1 MGSLTS
7 GIQLAPLSVDIRA
20 NYGSFKSDMASVS
33 SIGTTTASQLS
44 KTFSSMTTVGNAI
57 SGVGS
62 TLTKSV
68 TVPLIATGTACTK
81 MAMSFDT
88 NFAKVSTLLD
98 KGTVDYAKY
107 KQSILENSTKMGTAV
122 GEYSEAVYQA
132 LSASVDQ
139 GHAIEFTNNAIKLAK
154 SGFTDAAS
162 AVDILT
168 TVINAYSMS
177 ADDATSISDKLIL
190 TQNLGKT
197 TVNELAS
204 TMGSVIP
211 TAKSFGV
218 NIDQVCASIAQMTK
232 NGISTAESVTYLNGM
247 LNELGSAGTDASE
260 ALKKK
265 TGKTFVELMNS
276 GMKLTD
282 VIKILQES
290 AKENKVALNDMFG
303 NIRAGKG
310 ALTLAKDE
318 GSDFNNILQQMTNSA
333 GTTDTAFKK
342 VADTTEARLKKK
354 LNELKNQGIEI
365 GEKLIPLAEKG
376 IQFIGKLAD
385 KFNNLSDT
393 QQENLLKWSALA
405 IAAGPFLKILGG
417 GISTIGTMGTKLIS
431 LSGAL
436 KTTTAAT
443 SALGTASGV
452 ASGASGIGALAG
464 GLGTVASVAIPV
476 TLAFGAVAG
485 TIYAVHENNKL
496 LNTSLNKTTEE
507 LSSLQRMWNEMD
519 GGIIKSKDDMEKLGL
534 IHHDWSDN
542 VAPETQEAINKTA
555 KCWQDMNTEIKNSQ
569 VNNITIDAG
578 TAQRLQE
585 QTKGVCDTIVQEIKS
600 KQVEANKT
608 LGEYFNIDNQLDS
621 YEQSLL
627 SFFDKSSLEQQKKV
641 TECKDKINAIYQ
653 KAADEHR
660 ALQNDEVTQIGVL
673 QQEMSNVQIDTL
685 AKANEEKLELQ
696 ANFNAN
702 MRNMDLEGASELMQQ
717 KSQERD
723 DLIAKDTEYYD
734 TKIELLSANM
744 HNMNKSQ
751 QIAAQ
756 EEINK
761 LKDEKEKKLQ
771 IDRETYDGYI
781 KTLERYYPE
790 IADRIDLHTGKML
803 TDKEYKNK
811 KALEDEITHYSNINE
826 ITESG
831 MQRLY
836 NTTTKTYDDVYVNI
850 DETTGKINGVWNKSK
865 DNTLYANDEINA
877 SLQSLKGQ
885 YQNFTE
891 SQKNNL
897 LACISS
903 NDSYDANT
911 KAIASSVI
919 GQLQGVGSTINGV
932 YTETIIC
939 NGQPV
944 EVKVNKEG
952 TIANLQEIINKI
964 NQIDKNIPIT
974 CWVQYKN
981 TDTGEIWNG
990 NMHASYGYGYD
1001 ADGNPISHGHYN
1013 GLDNVPYD
1021 GYLARLHK
1029 DERVLT
1035 AKENKQYEQIMQH
1048 IEGSNSFNGN
1058 VTVNSILQLDGKIIA
1073 TNQDRINGKDIK
1085 MQGRLAGL

>member
-33 SIGTTTASQLS
+33 SIGATTASQLS
-44 KTFSSMTTVGNAI
+44 KTFSSMTSVGNAI

-68 TVPLIATGTACTK
+68 TVPLVAAGTACTK

-107 KQSILENSTKMGTAV
+107 KQSILENSTKMGTAI

-168 TVINAYSMS
+168 TYINAYSMS

-385 KFNNLSDT
+385 KFNGLSDS

-417 GISTIGTMGTKLIS
+417 GISTIGTIGTKLIS

-443 SALGTASGV
+443 SALGTASSV
-452 ASGASGIGALAG
+452 ASGASGLGALAG
-464 GLGTVASVAIPV
+464 GLGTIASVALPV
-476 TLAFGAVAG
+476 TLAFGAIAG
-485 TIYAVHENNKL
+485 TIYAVHENNEL
-496 LNTSLNKTTEE
+496 LNTSLNTTVEE
-507 LSSLQRMWNEMD
+507 LSPLQRLWNDMD
-519 GGIIKSKDDMEKLGL
+519 GGIIKTREEMEKLGL
-534 IHHDWSDN
+534 IHHEWSDN

-555 KCWQDMNTEIKNSQ
+555 KAWQDMNLEIKNSE
-569 VNNITIDAG
+569 VNNLTIDPS
-578 TAQRLQE
+578 TAQRLQQE
-585 QTKGVCDTIVQEIKS
+585 TSNVCNTIVQEIKN
-600 KQVEANKT
+600 KQLEANKS
-608 LGEYFNIDNQLDS
+608 LGEYFNVDNSLD
-621 YEQSLL
+621 YMEQSLL
-627 SFFDKSSLEQQKKV
+627 SFFDRSSLAQQQKV
-641 TECKDKINAIYQ
+641 IECKDKINAIYQ
-653 KAADEHR
+653 KASDEHR
-660 ALQNDEVTQIGVL
+660 AITNAEVTQIGQL
-673 QQEMSNVQIDTL
+673 QQEMSNIQIDTL

-696 ANFNAN
+696 AEFNVK
-702 MRNMDLEGASELMQQ
+702 MRNIDMQGASELMEQ
-717 KSQERD
+717 KAQERD
-723 DLIAKDTEYYD
+723 DNIAKDTEYYD
-734 TKIELLSANM
+734 KKIELLSSNM
-744 HNMNKSQ
+744 HNMNQTQ

-756 EEINK
+756 EQINK

-771 IDRETYDGYI
+771 IDRETYDGYL
-781 KTLERYYPE
+781 KTIEEKYPE
-790 IADRIDLHTGKML
+790 IADRIDLYTGKML
-803 TDKEYKNK
+803 SNEEYRMK
-811 KALEDEITHYSNINE
+811 KRLEDMTSHYYGIND

-836 NTTTKTYDDVYVNI
+836 NTETKTWNDVYLNV
-850 DETTGKINGVWNKSK
+850 DENTGKISGAWNKTTGDIEACSN
-865 DNTLYANDEINA
+865 DVANKLSNLT
-877 SLQSLKGQ
+877 SN
-885 YQNFTE
+885 YNNFTE
-891 SQKNNL
+891 GQKNDL

-903 NDSYDANT
+903 NNSYDANT

-932 YTETIIC
+932 YTETINC
-939 NGQPV
+939 NGTPV
-944 EVKVNKEG
+944 RVQVDKYG
-952 TIANLQEIINKI
+952 TINNLQEIINKI
-964 NQIDKNIPIT
+964 RSVPTAIP
-974 CWVQYKN
+974 VEFQVRYVN
-981 TDTGEIWNG
+981 TDTGETWTGDRRTSNG
-990 NMHASYGYGYD
+990 RGGYF
-1001 ADGNPISHGHYN
+1001 NYN
-1013 GLDNVPYD
+1013 GEDYVPYD
-1021 GYLARLHK
+1021 GYYARLHK
-1029 DERVLT
+1029 GERVMT
-1035 AKENKQYEQIMQH
+1035 AEENKAYTENLQR
-1048 IEGSNSFNGN
+1048 GSNNGITVNFNGN
-1058 VTVNSILQLDGKIIA
+1058 YNFNNKNDIDYML
-1073 TNQDRINGKDIK
+1073 NQAAIRIKGAR
-1085 MQGRLAGL
+1085 G

>member
-33 SIGTTTASQLS
+33 SIGATTASQLS
-44 KTFSSMTTVGNAI
+44 KTFSSMTSVGNAI

-68 TVPLIATGTACTK
+68 TVPLVAAGTACTK

-168 TVINAYSMS
+168 TCINAYSMS

-385 KFNNLSDT
+385 KFNGLSDS

-417 GISTIGTMGTKLIS
+417 GISTIGTIGTKLIS

-443 SALGTASGV
+443 SALGTASSV
-452 ASGASGIGALAG
+452 ASGASGLGALAG
-464 GLGTVASVAIPV
+464 GLGTIASVALPV
-476 TLAFGAVAG
+476 TLAFGAIAG
-485 TIYAVHENNKL
+485 TIYAVHENNEL
-496 LNTSLNKTTEE
+496 LNTSLNTTVEE
-507 LSSLQRMWNEMD
+507 LSPLQRLWNDMD
-519 GGIIKSKDDMEKLGL
+519 GGIIKTREEMEKLGL
-534 IHHDWSDN
+534 IHHEWSDN

-555 KCWQDMNTEIKNSQ
+555 KAWQDMNLEIKNSE
-569 VNNITIDAG
+569 VNNLTIDPS
-578 TAQRLQE
+578 TAQRLQQ
-585 QTKGVCDTIVQEIKS
+585 QTNNVCNTIVQEIKN
-600 KQVEANKT
+600 KQLEANKS
-608 LGEYFNIDNQLDS
+608 LGEYFNVDNSLD
-621 YEQSLL
+621 YMEQSLL
-627 SFFDKSSLEQQKKV
+627 SFFDRSSLAQQQKV
-641 TECKDKINAIYQ
+641 IECKDKINAIYQ
-653 KAADEHR
+653 KASDEHR
-660 ALQNDEVTQIGVL
+660 AITNAEVTQIGQL
-673 QQEMSNVQIDTL
+673 QQEMSNIQIDTL

-696 ANFNAN
+696 AEFNVK
-702 MRNMDLEGASELMQQ
+702 MRNIDMQGASELMKQ
-717 KSQERD
+717 KAQERD
-723 DLIAKDTEYYD
+723 DNIAKDTEYYD
-734 TKIELLSANM
+734 KKIELLSSNM
-744 HNMNKSQ
+744 HNMNQTQ

-756 EEINK
+756 EQINK

-771 IDRETYDGYI
+771 IDRETYDGYL
-781 KTLERYYPE
+781 KTIEEKYPE
-790 IADRIDLHTGKML
+790 IADRIDLYTGKML
-803 TDKEYKNK
+803 SNEEYRMK
-811 KALEDEITHYSNINE
+811 KSLEDMTSHYYGIND

-836 NTTTKTYDDVYVNI
+836 NTETKTWNDVYLNV
-850 DETTGKINGVWNKSK
+850 DENTGKISGAWNKTTGDIEACSN
-865 DNTLYANDEINA
+865 DVANKLSNLT
-877 SLQSLKGQ
+877 SN
-885 YQNFTE
+885 YNNFTE
-891 SQKNNL
+891 GQKNDL

-903 NDSYDANT
+903 NNSYDANT

-932 YTETIIC
+932 YTETINC
-939 NGQPV
+939 NGTPV
-944 EVKVNKEG
+944 RVQVDKYG
-952 TIANLQEIINKI
+952 TINNLQEIINKI
-964 NQIDKNIPIT
+964 RSVPTAIPVEFQ
-974 CWVQYKN
+974 VQYVN
-981 TDTGEIWNG
+981 TDTGETWTGDRRTSNG
-990 NMHASYGYGYD
+990 RGGYF
-1001 ADGNPISHGHYN
+1001 NYN
-1013 GLDNVPYD
+1013 GEDYVPYD
-1021 GYLARLHK
+1021 GYYARLHK
-1029 DERVLT
+1029 GERVMT
-1035 AKENKQYEQIMQH
+1035 AEENKAYTENLQR
-1048 IEGSNSFNGN
+1048 GSNNGITVNFNGN
-1058 VTVNSILQLDGKIIA
+1058 YNFNNKNDIDYML
-1073 TNQDRINGKDIK
+1073 NQAAIRIKGAR
-1085 MQGRLAGL
+1085 G

>member
-33 SIGTTTASQLS
+33 SIGATTASQLS
-44 KTFSSMTTVGNAI
+44 KTFSSMTSVGNAI

-68 TVPLIATGTACTK
+68 TVPLVAAGTACTK

-303 NIRAGKG
+303 NVRAGKG

-417 GISTIGTMGTKLIS
+417 GISTIGTVGSKLIS

-436 KTTTAAT
+436 KATTSATTAL
-443 SALGTASGV
+443 STASSV

-464 GLGTVASVAIPV
+464 GLGTIASVAIPV

-485 TIYAVHENNKL
+485 TIYAVHENNEL

-507 LSSLQRMWNEMD
+507 LSPLQRMWNEMD

-542 VAPETQEAINKTA
+542 VAPETQEAVNQTA
-555 KCWQDMNTEIKNSQ
+555 KSWQELNLQLDYLKTNNIAFDANTVQNLQQQTNNICNVIVEEIKN
-569 VNNITIDAG
+569 
-578 TAQRLQE
+578 
-585 QTKGVCDTIVQEIKS
+585 
-600 KQVEANKT
+600 KQAEANKE
-608 LGEYFNIDNQLDS
+608 LGEYFNVDNQLDS
-621 YEQSLL
+621 YEQSIL
-627 SFFDKSSLEQQKKV
+627 SFFDKSSLQQQQKASEI
-641 TECKDKINAIYQ
+641 TGRINAIYQ

-660 ALQNDEVTQIGVL
+660 GLKEAEYAAIDTL
-673 QQEMSNVQIDTL
+673 QQEMSNIQIDTL
-685 AKANEEKLELQ
+685 AKSNEEMLELQ
-696 ANFNAN
+696 SNFNVK
-702 MRNMDLEGASELMQQ
+702 MRTADLEQASEMLTE
-717 KSQERD
+717 KAKTRD
-723 DLIAKDTEYYD
+723 EDIAKDTEYYD
-734 TKIELLSANM
+734 TKIELLSS
-744 HNMNKSQ
+744 NMNEMNESQ
-751 QIAAQ
+751 RIAAQ
-756 EEINK
+756 TEIEK
-761 LKDEKEKKLQ
+761 LKKEKEQKLQ
-771 IDRETYDGYI
+771 ISRDTYDGYL
-781 KTLERYYPE
+781 KTIEEKYPE
-790 IADRIDLHTGKML
+790 IYSRINQFTGEIL
-803 TDKEYKNK
+803 KEGEIARYKDYQ
-811 KALEDEITHYSNINE
+811 DEITHYDNINNV
-826 ITESG
+826 TESG

-836 NTTTKTYDDVYVNI
+836 NTSTKTWDDVYVNV
-850 DETTGKINGVWNKSK
+850 DQNTGKISGVWNKTTGDIKACS
-865 DNTLYANDEINA
+865 DDVANKLANLT
-877 SLQSLKGQ
+877 SN
-885 YQNFTE
+885 YNNFTE
-891 SQKNNL
+891 SQKNDL
-897 LACISS
+897 IACVKS
-903 NDSYDANT
+903 NESYDNSTRNMAL
-911 KAIASSVI
+911 SVI
-919 GQLQGVGSTINGV
+919 ANLQGTGKEVNGL
-932 YTETIIC
+932 YTEVINC
-939 NGQPV
+939 NGTPV
-944 EVKVNKEG
+944 QVQVNKEG

-964 NQIDKNIPIT
+964 NQIPSSIPVEVRT
-974 CWVQYKN
+974 VYVN
-981 TDTGEIWNG
+981 TDTGEIWQG
-990 NMHASYGYGYD
+990 NKNASNGYGYD
-1001 ADGNPISHGHYN
+1001 ANGNPISHYN
-1013 GLDNVPYD
+1013 GLDHVPYD

-1035 AKENKQYEQIMQH
+1035 AKENVAYEQIMQH

>member
-303 NIRAGKG
+303 NVRAGKG

-417 GISTIGTMGTKLIS
+417 GISTIGTIGTKLIS

-443 SALGTASGV
+443 SALGTASSV
-452 ASGASGIGALAG
+452 ASGASGLGALAG
-464 GLGTVASVAIPV
+464 GLGTISSVALPV
-476 TLAFGAVAG
+476 TLAFGALAG
-485 TIYAVHENNKL
+485 TIYAVHENNEL
-496 LNTSLNKTTEE
+496 LNTSLNTTAEE
-507 LSSLQRMWNEMD
+507 LSPLQRLWNDMD
-519 GGIIKSKDDMEKLGL
+519 GGIIKTREEMEQLGL
-534 IHHDWSDN
+534 IHHEWSDN

-555 KCWQDMNTEIKNSQ
+555 KAWQDMNWEIKNSE
-569 VNNITIDAG
+569 VNNLTIDPS
-578 TAQRLQE
+578 TAQRLQQ
-585 QTKGVCDTIVQEIKS
+585 QTNNVCNTIVQEIKN
-600 KQVEANKT
+600 KQLEANKS
-608 LGEYFNIDNQLDS
+608 LGEYFNVDNSLDNM
-621 YEQSLL
+621 EQSLL
-627 SFFDKSSLEQQKKV
+627 SFFDKSSLETQRKV
-641 TECKDKINAIYQ
+641 IECKDKINAIYQ
-653 KAADEHR
+653 KASDEHR
-660 ALQNDEVTQIGVL
+660 AITNAEVTQIGQL
-673 QQEMSNVQIDTL
+673 QQEMSNIQIDTL

-696 ANFNAN
+696 AEFNVK
-702 MRNMDLEGASELMQQ
+702 MRNIDLQGASELMEQ
-717 KSQERD
+717 KAQERD
-723 DLIAKDTEYYD
+723 ENIAKDTEYYD
-734 TKIELLSANM
+734 KKIELLSSNM
-744 HNMNKSQ
+744 HNMNQTQ

-756 EEINK
+756 EQINK

-771 IDRETYDGYI
+771 IDRETYDGYL
-781 KTLERYYPE
+781 KTIEEKYPE
-790 IADRIDLHTGKML
+790 IYSRINQFTGEIL
-803 TDKEYKNK
+803 KEGEIARYKDYQ
-811 KALEDEITHYSNINE
+811 DEITHYDNINNV
-826 ITESG
+826 TESG

-836 NTTTKTYDDVYVNI
+836 NTSTKTWDDVYVNV
-850 DETTGKINGVWNKSK
+850 DQNTGKISGVWNKTTGDIKACS
-865 DNTLYANDEINA
+865 DDVANKLANLT
-877 SLQSLKGQ
+877 SN
-885 YQNFTE
+885 YNNFTE
-891 SQKNNL
+891 SQKNDL

-903 NDSYDANT
+903 NNSYDANT

-932 YTETIIC
+932 YTETINC
-939 NGQPV
+939 NGTPV
-944 EVKVNKEG
+944 QVQVDKYG
-952 TIANLQEIINKI
+952 TINNLQEIINKI
-964 NQIDKNIPIT
+964 RSVPTAIPVEFQ
-974 CWVQYKN
+974 VQYVN
-981 TDTGEIWNG
+981 TDTGETWTGDRRTSNG
-990 NMHASYGYGYD
+990 RGGYF
-1001 ADGNPISHGHYN
+1001 NYN
-1013 GLDNVPYD
+1013 GEDYVPYD
-1021 GYLARLHK
+1021 GYYARLHK
-1029 DERVLT
+1029 GERVMT
-1035 AKENKQYEQIMQH
+1035 AEENKAYTENLQRGVN
-1048 IEGSNSFNGN
+1048 GSGQFSGN
-1058 VTVNSILQLDGKIIA
+1058 VTVNSILQLDGKVVA
-1073 TNQDRINGKDIK
+1073 RNQDIINGQDIK
-1085 MQGRLAGL
+1085 VQGRLAGL

>member
-33 SIGTTTASQLS
+33 STGVTTASQLS
-44 KTFSSMTTVGNAI
+44 KTFSSMTSVGNAI

-68 TVPLIATGTACTK
+68 TVPLVAAGTACTK

-168 TVINAYSMS
+168 TCINAYSMS

-303 NIRAGKG
+303 NVRAGKG

-417 GISTIGTMGTKLIS
+417 GISTIGTIGTKLIS

-443 SALGTASGV
+443 SALGTASSV
-452 ASGASGIGALAG
+452 ASGASGLGALAG
-464 GLGTVASVAIPV
+464 GLGTIASVALPV
-476 TLAFGAVAG
+476 TLAFGAIAG
-485 TIYAVHENNKL
+485 TIYAVHENNEL
-496 LNTSLNKTTEE
+496 LNTSLNTTAEE
-507 LSSLQRMWNEMD
+507 LSPLQRLWNDMD
-519 GGIIKSKDDMEKLGL
+519 GGIIKTREEMEQLGL
-534 IHHDWSDN
+534 IHHEWSDN

-555 KCWQDMNTEIKNSQ
+555 KAWQDMNWEIKNSE
-569 VNNITIDAG
+569 VNNLTIDPS
-578 TAQRLQE
+578 TAQRLQQE
-585 QTKGVCDTIVQEIKS
+585 TSNVCNTIVQEIKN
-600 KQVEANKT
+600 KQLEANKS
-608 LGEYFNIDNQLDS
+608 LGEYFNVDNSLDNM
-621 YEQSLL
+621 EQSLL
-627 SFFDKSSLEQQKKV
+627 SFFDRSSLAQQQKV
-641 TECKDKINAIYQ
+641 IECKDKINAIYQ
-653 KAADEHR
+653 KASDEHR
-660 ALQNDEVTQIGVL
+660 AITNAEVTQIGQL
-673 QQEMSNVQIDTL
+673 QQEMSNIQIDTL

-696 ANFNAN
+696 AEFNVKI
-702 MRNMDLEGASELMQQ
+702 RNIDLQGASELMEQ
-717 KSQERD
+717 KAQERD
-723 DLIAKDTEYYD
+723 ENIAKDTEYYD
-734 TKIELLSANM
+734 KKIELLSSNM
-744 HNMNKSQ
+744 HNMNQTQ

-756 EEINK
+756 EQINK

-771 IDRETYDGYI
+771 IDRETYDGYL
-781 KTLERYYPE
+781 KTIEEKYPE
-790 IADRIDLHTGKML
+790 IADRIDLYTGKML
-803 TDKEYKNK
+803 SDEEYKMKERLN
-811 KALEDEITHYSNINE
+811 DMTSHYGDLGN

-831 MQRLY
+831 MQRVY
-836 NTTTKTYDDVYVNI
+836 NTETKTWNDVYFNV
-850 DETTGKINGVWNKSK
+850 DENTGKISGAWNKTTGEIEACSN
-865 DNTLYANDEINA
+865 DVANKLSNLT
-877 SLQSLKGQ
+877 SN
-885 YQNFTE
+885 YNNFTE
-891 SQKNNL
+891 GQKNDL

-903 NDSYDANT
+903 NNSYDANT

-932 YTETIIC
+932 YTETINC
-939 NGQPV
+939 NGTPV
-944 EVKVNKEG
+944 QVQVDKYG
-952 TIANLQEIINKI
+952 TINNLQEIINKI
-964 NQIDKNIPIT
+964 RSVPTAIPVEFQ
-974 CWVQYKN
+974 VQYVN
-981 TDTGEIWNG
+981 TDTGETWTGDRRTSNG
-990 NMHASYGYGYD
+990 RGGYF
-1001 ADGNPISHGHYN
+1001 NYN
-1013 GLDNVPYD
+1013 GEDYVPYD
-1021 GYLARLHK
+1021 GYYARLHK
-1029 DERVLT
+1029 GERVMT
-1035 AKENKQYEQIMQH
+1035 AEENKAYTENLQR
-1048 IEGSNSFNGN
+1048 GSNNGITVNFNGN
-1058 VTVNSILQLDGKIIA
+1058 YNFNNKNDIDYML
-1073 TNQDRINGKDIK
+1073 NQAAIRIKGAR
-1085 MQGRLAGL
+1085 G

>member
-33 SIGTTTASQLS
+33 SIGATTASQLS

-62 TLTKSV
+62 TLTKSI
-68 TVPLIATGTACTK
+68 TVPLVAAGTACTK

-168 TVINAYSMS
+168 TCINAYSMS

-303 NIRAGKG
+303 NVRAGKG

-376 IQFIGKLAD
+376 IQFLGKIAD

-417 GISTIGTMGTKLIS
+417 GISTIGTIGTKLIS

-443 SALGTASGV
+443 SALGTASSV
-452 ASGASGIGALAG
+452 ASGASGLGALAG
-464 GLGTVASVAIPV
+464 GLGTIASVALPV
-476 TLAFGAVAG
+476 TLAFGALAG
-485 TIYAVHENNKL
+485 TIYAVHENNEL
-496 LNTSLNKTTEE
+496 LNTSLNTTAEE
-507 LSSLQRMWNEMD
+507 LSPLQRLWNDMD
-519 GGIIKSKDDMEKLGL
+519 GGIIKTREEMEQLGL
-534 IHHDWSDN
+534 IHHEWSDN

-555 KCWQDMNTEIKNSQ
+555 KAWQDMNWEIKNSE
-569 VNNITIDAG
+569 VNNLTIDPS
-578 TAQRLQE
+578 TAQRLQQE
-585 QTKGVCDTIVQEIKS
+585 TSNVCNTIVQEIKN
-600 KQVEANKT
+600 KQLEANKS
-608 LGEYFNIDNQLDS
+608 LGEYFNVDNSLDNM
-621 YEQSLL
+621 EQSLL
-627 SFFDKSSLEQQKKV
+627 SFFDRSSLAQQQKV
-641 TECKDKINAIYQ
+641 IECKDKINAIYQ
-653 KAADEHR
+653 KASDEHR
-660 ALQNDEVTQIGVL
+660 AITNSEVTQIGLL
-673 QQEMSNVQIDTL
+673 QQEMSNIQIDTL

-696 ANFNAN
+696 AEFNVK
-702 MRNMDLEGASELMQQ
+702 MRNIDMQGASELMEQ
-717 KSQERD
+717 KAQERD
-723 DLIAKDTEYYD
+723 DNIAKDTEYYD
-734 TKIELLSANM
+734 KKIELLSSNM
-744 HNMNKSQ
+744 HNMNQTQ

-756 EEINK
+756 EQINK

-771 IDRETYDGYI
+771 IDRETYDGYL
-781 KTLERYYPE
+781 KTIEEKYPE
-790 IADRIDLHTGKML
+790 IADRIDLYTGKML
-803 TDKEYKNK
+803 SGEEYKMKERLN
-811 KALEDEITHYSNINE
+811 DMTSHYGDLDN

-831 MQRLY
+831 MRRVY
-836 NTTTKTYDDVYVNI
+836 NTETKTWDDIYVNI
-850 DETTGKINGVWNKSK
+850 DENTGKINGVWNKSK
-865 DNTLYANDEINA
+865 DTIEGCNSEIISN
-877 SLQSLKGQ
+877 LKGLSSQ
-885 YQNFTE
+885 YNNFTE
-891 SQKNNL
+891 GQKNDL

-903 NDSYDANT
+903 NNSYDANT

-932 YTETIIC
+932 YTETINC
-939 NGQPV
+939 NGTPV
-944 EVKVNKEG
+944 QVQVDKYG
-952 TIANLQEIINKI
+952 TINNLQEIINKI
-964 NQIDKNIPIT
+964 RSVPTAIPVEFQ
-974 CWVQYKN
+974 VQYVN
-981 TDTGEIWNG
+981 TDTGETWTGDRRTSNG
-990 NMHASYGYGYD
+990 RGGYF
-1001 ADGNPISHGHYN
+1001 NYN
-1013 GLDNVPYD
+1013 GEDYVPYD
-1021 GYLARLHK
+1021 GYYARLHK
-1029 DERVLT
+1029 GERVMT
-1035 AKENKQYEQIMQH
+1035 AEENKAYTENLQR
-1048 IEGSNSFNGN
+1048 GSNNGITVNFNGN
-1058 VTVNSILQLDGKIIA
+1058 YNFNNKNDIDYML
-1073 TNQDRINGKDIK
+1073 NQAAIRIKGAR
-1085 MQGRLAGL
+1085 G

>member
-68 TVPLIATGTACTK
+68 TVPLVATGTACTK

-168 TVINAYSMS
+168 TCINAYSMS

-303 NIRAGKG
+303 NVRAGKG

-405 IAAGPFLKILGG
+405 MATGPFLKILGG
-417 GISTIGTMGTKLIS
+417 GISTIGTIGSKLIS

-436 KTTTAAT
+436 KATTAAT

-452 ASGASGIGALAG
+452 ASGASGLGALAG
-464 GLGTVASVAIPV
+464 GLGAISSVALPV
-476 TLAFGAVAG
+476 TLAFGALAG
-485 TIYAVHENNKL
+485 TIYAVHENNEL
-496 LNTSLNKTTEE
+496 LNTSLNTTAEE
-507 LSSLQRMWNEMD
+507 LSPLQRLWNDMD
-519 GGIIKSKDDMEKLGL
+519 GGIIKTREEMEQLGL
-534 IHHDWSDN
+534 IHHEWSDN

-555 KCWQDMNTEIKNSQ
+555 KSWQELNLQIDYLKA
-569 VNNITIDAG
+569 NNITIDAS
-578 TAQRLQE
+578 TAQNLQQ
-585 QTKGVCDTIVQEIKS
+585 QTSNICNTVIQEIKN
-600 KQVEANKT
+600 KQVEANKE
-608 LGEYFNIDNQLDS
+608 LGSYFKADNELDTF
-621 YEQSLL
+621 EQTLL
-627 SFFDKSSLEQQKKV
+627 SFFDKSSLETQRKV
-641 TECKDKINAIYQ
+641 QETTDRINAIYQ

-660 ALQNDEVTQIGVL
+660 GLKEAEYAAIDKL
-673 QQEMSNVQIDTL
+673 QQDISNIQIDTL
-685 AKANEEKLELQ
+685 AKSQEEMLELQ
-696 ANFNAN
+696 ANFNVK
-702 MRNMDLEGASELMQQ
+702 MRTADINQASEML
-717 KSQERD
+717 QEKANKRD
-723 DLIAKDTEYYD
+723 EDIAKDTEYYD
-734 TKIELLSANM
+734 TKIELLTSKLGE
-744 HNMNKSQ
+744 MNTSER
-751 QIAAQ
+751 IAAQ
-756 EEINK
+756 TEIEK
-761 LKDEKEKKLQ
+761 LRKEKEQKLQ
-771 IDRETYDGYI
+771 ISRDTYDGYL
-781 KTLERYYPE
+781 KTIEEKYPE
-790 IADRIDLHTGKML
+790 IYERINKFNGKIL
-803 TDKEYKNK
+803 EEGEVARYKEYQSE
-811 KALEDEITHYSNINE
+811 LEHYGNLE
-826 ITESG
+826 KITESG
-831 MQRLY
+831 MRRIY
-836 NTTTKTYDDVYVNI
+836 NTSTKTWDDVYFNV
-850 DETTGKINGVWNKSK
+850 DENTGKISGVWNKTTGEIKACS
-865 DNTLYANDEINA
+865 DDVANKLSNLT
-877 SLQSLKGQ
+877 SN
-885 YQNFTE
+885 YNNFTE
-891 SQKNNL
+891 GQKNDL

-903 NDSYDANT
+903 NNSYDANT

-932 YTETIIC
+932 YTETINC
-939 NGQPV
+939 NGTPV
-944 EVKVNKEG
+944 QVQVDKYG
-952 TIANLQEIINKI
+952 TINNLQEIINKI
-964 NQIDKNIPIT
+964 RSVPTAIPVEFQ
-974 CWVQYKN
+974 VQYVN
-981 TDTGEIWNG
+981 TDTGETWTGDRRTSNG
-990 NMHASYGYGYD
+990 RGGYF
-1001 ADGNPISHGHYN
+1001 NYN
-1013 GLDNVPYD
+1013 GEDYVPYD
-1021 GYLARLHK
+1021 GYYARLHK
-1029 DERVLT
+1029 GERVMT
-1035 AKENKQYEQIMQH
+1035 AEENKAYTENLQR
-1048 IEGSNSFNGN
+1048 GSNNGITVNFNGN
-1058 VTVNSILQLDGKIIA
+1058 YNFNNKNDIDYML
-1073 TNQDRINGKDIK
+1073 NQAAIRIKGAR
-1085 MQGRLAGL
+1085 G

>member
-33 SIGTTTASQLS
+33 SIGATTASQLS
-44 KTFSSMTTVGNAI
+44 KTFSSMTSVGNAI

-68 TVPLIATGTACTK
+68 TVPLVAAGTACTK

-168 TVINAYSMS
+168 TYINAYSMS

-385 KFNNLSDT
+385 KFNGLSDS

-417 GISTIGTMGTKLIS
+417 GISTIGTIGTKLIS

-443 SALGTASGV
+443 SALGTASSV
-452 ASGASGIGALAG
+452 ASGASGLGALAG
-464 GLGTVASVAIPV
+464 GLGTIASVALPV
-476 TLAFGAVAG
+476 TLAFGAIAG
-485 TIYAVHENNKL
+485 TIYAVHENNEL
-496 LNTSLNKTTEE
+496 LNTSLNTTVEE
-507 LSSLQRMWNEMD
+507 LSPLQRLWNDMD
-519 GGIIKSKDDMEKLGL
+519 GGIIKTREEMEKLGL
-534 IHHDWSDN
+534 IHHEWSDN

-555 KCWQDMNTEIKNSQ
+555 KAWQDMNLEIKNSE
-569 VNNITIDAG
+569 VNNLTIDPSA
-578 TAQRLQE
+578 AQRLQQ
-585 QTKGVCDTIVQEIKS
+585 QTNNVCNAIVQEIKN
-600 KQVEANKT
+600 KQLEANKS
-608 LGEYFNIDNQLDS
+608 LGEYFNVDNSLD
-621 YEQSLL
+621 YMEQSLL
-627 SFFDKSSLEQQKKV
+627 SFFDRSSLAQQQKV
-641 TECKDKINAIYQ
+641 IECKDKINAIYQ
-653 KAADEHR
+653 KASDEHR
-660 ALQNDEVTQIGVL
+660 AITNAEVTQIGQL
-673 QQEMSNVQIDTL
+673 QQEMSNIQIDTL

-696 ANFNAN
+696 AEFNVK
-702 MRNMDLEGASELMQQ
+702 MRNIDMQGASELMEQ
-717 KSQERD
+717 KAQERD
-723 DLIAKDTEYYD
+723 DNIAKDTEYYD
-734 TKIELLSANM
+734 KKIELLSSNM
-744 HNMNKSQ
+744 HNMNQTQ

-756 EEINK
+756 EQINK

-771 IDRETYDGYI
+771 IDRETYDGYL
-781 KTLERYYPE
+781 KTIEEKYPE
-790 IADRIDLHTGKML
+790 IADRIDLYTGKML
-803 TDKEYKNK
+803 SNEEYRMK
-811 KALEDEITHYSNINE
+811 KRLEDMTSHYYGIND

-836 NTTTKTYDDVYVNI
+836 NTETKTWNDVYLNV
-850 DETTGKINGVWNKSK
+850 DENTGKISGAWNKTTGDIEACSN
-865 DNTLYANDEINA
+865 DVANKLSNLT
-877 SLQSLKGQ
+877 SN
-885 YQNFTE
+885 YNNFTE
-891 SQKNNL
+891 GQKNDL

-903 NDSYDANT
+903 NNSYDANT

-932 YTETIIC
+932 YTETINC
-939 NGQPV
+939 NGTPV
-944 EVKVNKEG
+944 RVQVDKYG
-952 TIANLQEIINKI
+952 TINNLQEIINKI
-964 NQIDKNIPIT
+964 RSVPTAIP
-974 CWVQYKN
+974 VEFQVRYVN
-981 TDTGEIWNG
+981 TDTGETWTGDRRTSNG
-990 NMHASYGYGYD
+990 RGGYF
-1001 ADGNPISHGHYN
+1001 NYN
-1013 GLDNVPYD
+1013 GEDYVPYD
-1021 GYLARLHK
+1021 GYYARLHK
-1029 DERVLT
+1029 GERVMT
-1035 AKENKQYEQIMQH
+1035 AEENKAYTENLQR
-1048 IEGSNSFNGN
+1048 GSNNGITVNFNGN
-1058 VTVNSILQLDGKIIA
+1058 YNFNNKNDIDYML
-1073 TNQDRINGKDIK
+1073 NQAAIRIKGAR
-1085 MQGRLAGL
+1085 G

>member
-1 MGSLTS
+1 
-7 GIQLAPLSVDIRA
+7 
-20 NYGSFKSDMASVS
+20 
-33 SIGTTTASQLS
+33 
-44 KTFSSMTTVGNAI
+44 
-57 SGVGS
+57 
-62 TLTKSV
+62 
-68 TVPLIATGTACTK
+68 
-81 MAMSFDT
+81 
-88 NFAKVSTLLD
+88 
-98 KGTVDYAKY
+98 
-107 KQSILENSTKMGTAV
+107 
-122 GEYSEAVYQA
+122 
-132 LSASVDQ
+132 
-139 GHAIEFTNNAIKLAK
+139 
-154 SGFTDAAS
+154 
-162 AVDILT
+162 
-168 TVINAYSMS
+168 
-177 ADDATSISDKLIL
+177 
-190 TQNLGKT
+190 
-197 TVNELAS
+197 
-204 TMGSVIP
+204 
-211 TAKSFGV
+211 
-218 NIDQVCASIAQMTK
+218 
-232 NGISTAESVTYLNGM
+232 
-247 LNELGSAGTDASE
+247 
-260 ALKKK
+260 
-265 TGKTFVELMNS
+265 
-276 GMKLTD
+276 
-282 VIKILQES
+282 
-290 AKENKVALNDMFG
+290 
-303 NIRAGKG
+303 
-310 ALTLAKDE
+310 
-318 GSDFNNILQQMTNSA
+318 
-333 GTTDTAFKK
+333 
-342 VADTTEARLKKK
+342 
-354 LNELKNQGIEI
+354 
-365 GEKLIPLAEKG
+365 
-376 IQFIGKLAD
+376 
-385 KFNNLSDT
+385 
-393 QQENLLKWSALA
+393 
-405 IAAGPFLKILGG
+405 
-417 GISTIGTMGTKLIS
+417 
-431 LSGAL
+431 
-436 KTTTAAT
+436 
-443 SALGTASGV
+443 
-452 ASGASGIGALAG
+452 
-464 GLGTVASVAIPV
+464 
-476 TLAFGAVAG
+476 
-485 TIYAVHENNKL
+485 
-496 LNTSLNKTTEE
+496 
-507 LSSLQRMWNEMD
+507 MD